1 MNLWTRLGVS
11 VALSTGF
18 YLFMTGYLQRTAYF
32 ETHKWQCAIGF
43 IGAGVFLL
51 MTGQIFQGKA
61 SSQPQSTGSHTA
73 RYRAGG
79 VWSDPAGS
87 GSGFFSLRYCGLML
101 ILFGVITVVGT
112 SSTRATVVAG
122 TRHMTMGRTN
132 RSPSKAPPQSAR
144 TTASRWPTRSSKRS
158 DGALRLQGIIYRQ
171 SNPSAIIN
179 GQPIFIGEKI
189 AGAKVV
195 AITMSSV
202 TLDVGGNEQVLA
214 LRN

>member
-11 VALSTGF
+11 VALSAGF
-18 YLFMTGYLQRTAYF
+18 YIFMTEYLQKTAYF
-32 ETHKWQCAIGF
+32 ETHKWQCVIGL
-43 IGAGVFLL
+43 IGAGVFLW
-51 MTGQIFQGKA
+51 MTGQIFQGKP
-61 SSQPQSTGSHTA
+61 SSQPRGSASHTA

-87 GSGFFSLRYCGLML
+87 GQGFFSLRYCGLML
-101 ILFGVITVVGT
+101 MLFGVITVVIT
-112 SSTRATVVAG
+112 PSTRATVVAA

-132 RSPSKAPPQSAR
+132 RSPSKAPPTR
-144 TTASRWPTRSSKRS
+144 TASRGSSRSGKRS
-158 DGALRLQGIIYRQ
+158 DNALRLQGIIYRQ

-195 AITMSSV
+195 AITMNSV
-202 TLDVGGNEQVLA
+202 TLDVGGAEQVLP